1 MPEFIEI
8 SSKDNPLIKFVSQL
22 QNSAKHRKEKN
33 LFVLEGL
40 RICDDAYQNNIRFD
54 KLIVTKS
61 ALDKHNDDIN
71 RFLTVSE
78 KCYVL
83 KEDLFKKI
91 SDTNSPQGI
100 IAVAK
105 IPHISHKVSCEGR
118 YIALENLAD
127 PSNLGAIART
137 AEALGVS
144 GIIISSDSCDP
155 YAPKSLRSSMGTL
168 LRIPVYSVDDIIDFI
183 NKNGLRAFACVV
195 DKTADSI
202 TTHRFKNGDVLLV
215 GNEANGLTD
224 AIKQAA
230 YRQVTIKMHGKA
242 ESLNAA
248 AAAAIAMWEMVKER

>member
-8 SSKDNPLIKFVSQL
+8 SSKDNQLIKFVSLL
-22 QNSAKHRKEKN
+22 QSSAKHRKVN
-33 LFVLEGL
+33 DLFVLEGL

-61 ALDKHNDDIN
+61 ALEKHSEHID
-71 RFLTVSE
+71 RFATVSE
-78 KCYVL
+78 NCYVL

-100 IAVAK
+100 IVVAK
-105 IPHISHKVSCEGR
+105 TPHISEKVSIHGR

-144 GIIISSDSCDP
+144 GIIISSDGCDP

-168 LRIPVYSVDDIIDFI
+168 LRVPIYIVDDILDFI
-183 NKNGLRAFACVV
+183 NQNGLRAFACVV
-195 DKTADSI
+195 DKDAESI
-202 TTHRFKNGDVLLV
+202 ATQQFRDGDVLLI
-215 GNEANGLTD
+215 GNEANGLSDT
-224 AIKQAA
+224 AKQAA
-230 YRQVTIKMHGKA
+230 HLCITIKMQGKA

-248 AAAAIAMWEMVKER
+248 AAAAIAMWEMVKEK